1 MRWAI
6 YRIHYGLDFLSQ
18 SINSILDSVDKVF
31 VVYSLNPWVRKP
43 TVNYLGKDIP
53 MPNLHEDV
61 RTFMYDHFNEEPK
74 VSLIQREFTTPLNQF
89 PLIYEMCASL
99 SKSPMPKFLLFMEPD
114 MVFFKPDVEVLFTE
128 LSNSDNLPCIGTHQI
143 ELWKSIAYRIPQRDR
158 IGPMLWNLGRVSKL
172 STHFGTWHPDY
183 QITTK
188 KVKNYNFGFCLNPKT
203 MLYKHLSALNF
214 SNAIG
219 DSIPSQTW
227 YEEKWL
233 NWHPN
238 TTNLEISAA
247 HTHFIP
253 KAQPYKMNKD
263 IKKQIGAT

>member
-99 SKSPMPKFLLFMEPD
+99 SKSSMPKFLLFMEPD
-114 MVFFKPDVEVLFTE
+114 MVFFKPDV
-128 LSNSDNLPCIGTHQI
+128 
-143 ELWKSIAYRIPQRDR
+143 
-158 IGPMLWNLGRVSKL
+158 
-172 STHFGTWHPDY
+172 
-183 QITTK
+183 
-188 KVKNYNFGFCLNPKT
+188 
-203 MLYKHLSALNF
+203 
-214 SNAIG
+214 
-219 DSIPSQTW
+219 
-227 YEEKWL
+227 
-233 NWHPN
+233 
-238 TTNLEISAA
+238 
-247 HTHFIP
+247 
-253 KAQPYKMNKD
+253 
-263 IKKQIGAT
+263 